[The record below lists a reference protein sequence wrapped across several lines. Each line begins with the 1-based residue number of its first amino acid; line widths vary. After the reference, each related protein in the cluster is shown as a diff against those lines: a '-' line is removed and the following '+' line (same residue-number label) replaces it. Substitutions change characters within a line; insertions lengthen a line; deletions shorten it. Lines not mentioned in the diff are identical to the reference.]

1 MKIQL
6 ITILALIFGI
16 YIFIARP
23 VESNNALIG
32 VVISILACIIGGA
45 ILSIKKR

>member
-16 YIFIARP
+16 YVFIAKP
-23 VESNNALIG
+23 FESNNALIG
-32 VVISILACIIGGA
+32 AVIAILACVIGGA
-45 ILSIKKR
+45 VLSIKKR